1 MGVGKQAW
9 EPAGLGVRNLD
20 YQLARGTGRLRTPMG
35 GRVVSEH
42 PTSREEMTV
51 LSVRLGP
58 NLGAPSE
65 PGKEER
71 ETEGAVGKR

>member
-1 MGVGKQAW
+1 
-9 EPAGLGVRNLD
+9 
-20 YQLARGTGRLRTPMG
+20 MG
-35 GRVVSEH
+35 GRVGSEH

-71 ETEGAVGKR
+71 ETEGAVGNR